1 MNSTD
6 SWIARSVSM
15 PPCRIGVA
23 GRAPAHWTEN
33 ALPRA
38 PSRRRQNPAYTSYR
52 RQRIDSHLLYCSGGE
67 FARGMLQR
75 EVEAVSY
82 LLFDHDGVLVET
94 EYWYFK
100 ATQRAI
106 ATLGVPMSF
115 DDYKQHLVDGSP
127 AWDLASAAGCSE
139 GQILAA
145 KTDRDEQYQEY
156 LRTEAIDIPGAE
168 EALAKLAESFRMAI
182 VTTSKRDDFELI
194 HKDRN
199 IVPHMEF
206 VLCHGDYSRA
216 KPHPD
221 PYLTALARFGAK
233 KSEALV
239 IEDSARGLRS
249 AVAAGI
255 RCITVHNDFT
265 AHQDL
270 SAADHR
276 VANLAELEIFLRGI

>member
-1 MNSTD
+1 
-6 SWIARSVSM
+6 
-15 PPCRIGVA
+15 
-23 GRAPAHWTEN
+23 
-33 ALPRA
+33 
-38 PSRRRQNPAYTSYR
+38 
-52 RQRIDSHLLYCSGGE
+52 
-67 FARGMLQR
+67 MLQR
-75 EVEAVSY
+75 EVDNIKY

-106 ATLGVPMSF
+106 ATLGVSMSF

-127 AWDLASAAGCSE
+127 AWDLASDAGCSE
-139 GQILAA
+139 DQILAA
-145 KTDRDEQYQEY
+145 KIDRDERYQGY
-156 LRTEAIDIPGAE
+156 LRAESIDIPGVE
-168 EALAKLAESFRMAI
+168 GVLAKLADSFRMAI

-206 VLCHGDYSRA
+206 VLCRGDYPRA
-216 KPHPD
+216 KPQPD
-221 PYLTALARFGAK
+221 PYRTALDRFGAR

-255 RCITVHNDFT
+255 RCITIHNDFT